1 MASEAALLLDKLMG
15 ATRNAV
21 PGEDVKEISWSDE
34 EVCKNYLC
42 GFCPSELF
50 INTKAE
56 ATVGKVTALS
66 NISPLGIN
74 TNNDIGPCYKVHDER
89 LRKM

>member
-1 MASEAALLLDKLMG
+1 MLLDQLMG

-21 PGEDVKEISWSDE
+21 PGEDVKELKWSDE
-34 EVCKNYLC
+34 EVCKSFIC

-56 ATVGKVTALS
+56 ATVGMFEMFDS
-66 NISPLGIN
+66 
-74 TNNDIGPCYKVHDER
+74 
-89 LRKM
+89 

>member
-1 MASEAALLLDKLMG
+1 MASEAAQLLDQLMG

-56 ATVGKVTALS
+56 ATVGKL
-66 NISPLGIN
+66 I
-74 TNNDIGPCYKVHDER
+74 
-89 LRKM
+89 LRPFGKAIMIFGVIYRSLL